1 MATALLATTFFGPV
15 QWYQKLNRSE
25 ACLIDAH
32 ESFQKQTYRNRCI
45 IATPSG
51 PQALTVPV
59 ERASDGDEGIRH
71 IRISDHGNWRHQHWN
86 ALCSAYGESPFFDY
100 YADDLRPMF
109 EKRWEFLFDMNLDIT
124 RLMCRLLDIEPSL
137 QLTESYLPRNTEIPA
152 EDYRDVI
159 RPKHAPIDAQFQP
172 RHYWQ
177 VFGQATGFLPNLS
190 VLDLLFCQ
198 GPEAVLYL

>member
-1 MATALLATTFFGPV
+1 MATALLATTYFGPV

-124 RLMCRLLDIEPSL
+124 RLMCQLLDIEPSL
-137 QLTESYLPRNTEIPA
+137 QLTESYLQHRNSCRGLSRRDSPKTCADRRSVPAPTLLAGVRTSHGIPA
-152 EDYRDVI
+152 QPLGA
-159 RPKHAPIDAQFQP
+159 RP
-172 RHYWQ
+172 
-177 VFGQATGFLPNLS
+177 
-190 VLDLLFCQ
+190 
-198 GPEAVLYL
+198 AVLPRP